1 VIIKTSL
8 IAAAL
13 MLAAQPVLAQ
23 NKKVYRC
30 EEASGRVTYSDEACK
45 GGVALNND
53 DARSDDQRKAA
64 ADAVKREEKLGDKL
78 ARDRRLAEKSAP
90 KSGAALIPYSA
101 AEKAAKEQPSSKKT
115 TTTKKKTRVKE
126 KTQASAALSCVNRRY
141 FAHNESL
148 ASMCSGFTG
157 MQATGQTCTH
167 CGSSKWPTHSVHL
180 PGSMT

>member
-1 VIIKTSL
+1 VTIKTSL

-13 MLAAQPVLAQ
+13 LLLAAQPVLAQ

-30 EEASGRVTYSDEACK
+30 EEAGGRVTYSDEACN

-90 KSGAALIPYSA
+90 KPGAALIPYSA
-101 AEKAAKEQPSSKKT
+101 AEKAAKEPAAGKKL
-115 TTTKKKTRVKE
+115 TTKKKKPRPAAGE
-126 KTQASAALSCVNRRY
+126 KTQASADLSAVSRRY

-148 ASMCSGFTG
+148 LSM
-157 MQATGQTCTH
+157 
-167 CGSSKWPTHSVHL
+167 
-180 PGSMT
+180 